1 MSIDQIMA
9 FKSWIDNLLMPCVQ
23 AVIEDGGDTDIA
35 TVMNPWTD
43 QNGYPVV
50 TINTHS
56 GEIYQK
62 QFFFNH
68 SSESR
73 YVL

>member
-1 MSIDQIMA
+1 MV
-9 FKSWIDNLLMPCVQ
+9 FKSWIINLLMPCVQ
-23 AVIEDGGDTDIA
+23 AIFEDGGDTDIA
-35 TVMNPWTD
+35 MVMNPWTD
-43 QNGYPVV
+43 QHGYPVV
-50 TINTHS
+50 TINTNN

-62 QFFFNH
+62 QFLFNQ